1 MPSQPAFKIE
11 DGVLAIV
18 LVDTAAVGYDPSWQ
32 CPGGAEIFEV
42 TLADYTTPP
51 GSGMSLSC
59 VTTSAAINASPN
71 TSDETTPAT
80 FCGAEVTTTVV
91 GVTSYTLDAT
101 VLQDPQI
108 AGGVSAFMVENDTL
122 EGYYYL
128 GLAGDGNPPASVG
141 RLRII
146 AGSFGG
152 DARVALTST
161 HPLPISPKPDFWFG
175 DATTNRVVKGDG
187 STVTPAALSAAA
199 RKRSASAKRETVDA

>member
-1 MPSQPAFKIE
+1 MPSVPAFKIE

-18 LVDTAAVGYDPSWQ
+18 LVDTAALGYLPTWQ
-32 CPGGAEIFEV
+32 APGGAEVFDV
-42 TLADYTTPP
+42 TLADYTAPP
-51 GSGMSLSC
+51 GSGVALSC
-59 VTTSAAINASPN
+59 VTTSGAINASPN
-71 TSDETTPAT
+71 TSEEPTSAT

-108 AGGVSAFMVENDTL
+108 AGGVAAFMTEHDTK
-122 EGYYYL
+122 EAYYYL
-128 GLAGDGNPPASVG
+128 GLAGDGNPPASIG

-161 HPLPISPKPDFWFG
+161 HPLPISPKPDFWYG

-187 STVTPAALSAAA
+187 STVTPTATSSSS
-199 RKRSASAKRETVDA
+199 RGRKRETVDA